1 MTVSLVKMT
10 TIEKKYSKAER
21 AVFID
26 RPHPF
31 IAHMQR
37 RADGTEL
44 AVWKVLLKTWENKGN
59 KENVKKN
66 CHTITSMVQYK

>member
-1 MTVSLVKMT
+1 MTVSLMKRKI
-10 TIEKKYSKAER
+10 IEKKYRKAER

-37 RADGTEL
+37 RTDETEL
-44 AVWKVLLKTWENKGN
+44 LYGRF
-59 KENVKKN
+59 
-66 CHTITSMVQYK
+66 C

>member
-1 MTVSLVKMT
+1 MTVSLMKRKI
-10 TIEKKYSKAER
+10 IEKKYSKAER

-31 IAHMQR
+31 IAHMKR

-44 AVWKVLLKTWENKGN
+44 LYGRF
-59 KENVKKN
+59 
-66 CHTITSMVQYK
+66 C

>member
-1 MTVSLVKMT
+1 MTVSLMKRNI
-10 TIEKKYSKAER
+10 IEKKYRKAER

-37 RADGTEL
+37 RADETEL
-44 AVWKVLLKTWENKGN
+44 LYGRF
-59 KENVKKN
+59 
-66 CHTITSMVQYK
+66 C

>member
-1 MTVSLVKMT
+1 MTVSLMERKI
-10 TIEKKYSKAER
+10 IEKKYSKAER

-44 AVWKVLLKTWENKGN
+44 LYGRF
-59 KENVKKN
+59 
-66 CHTITSMVQYK
+66 C